1 MSNKPVPFR
10 HLNRDYDQETIGR
23 AVELVGDTGNIAHAH
38 RTLKPELEAQDKPVP
53 SYSTIYNWVKKCDGL
68 LDQVRADKKQEIIN
82 IYGEAAILLAEEVL
96 AAIPDLTPYQR
107 VIAAGVITDKFTNLS
122 RPLPSGAMVQFQVNL
137 RTGDDAKPV
146 IEGEAKDVTGP

>member
-10 HLNRDYDQETIGR
+10 HLNRDYDQKTIGR

-38 RTLKPELEAQDKPVP
+38 HQLRVELEAQDKPVP

-68 LDQVRADKKQEIIN
+68 LDRVREDKKAEIIN
-82 IYGEAAILLAEEVL
+82 IYGEAAIILAEEVL
-96 AAIPDLTPYQR
+96 AAIPELTAYQR

-137 RTGDDAKPV
+137 RTGD
-146 IEGEAKDVTGP
+146 EAKVEKGKDGD